1 MENKIPK
8 KIHLIWLGGE
18 KPKKFNF
25 LLERIKEKNKN
36 YDVIE
41 WNDNNINFELINQRL
56 FDETE
61 NLGSKSDIL
70 RFELLYKY
78 GGIYMD
84 YDFLQIK
91 SFDELLEYDFFAGT
105 DKNNPNEVWNSI
117 VGSTPKNK
125 ICEKFLNDILNNE
138 PIKRHEINRVMNETG
153 PYYLTKLINDNN
165 NKWEYDIKILKGD
178 YFYPFPGAER
188 HSIRSLNENDIN
200 YIESFKT
207 DNTFC
212 IHLFTTTWQ

>member
-61 NLGSKSDIL
+61 NLNPT
-70 RFELLYKY
+70 
-78 GGIYMD
+78 
-84 YDFLQIK
+84 FL
-91 SFDELLEYDFFAGT
+91 D
-105 DKNNPNEVWNSI
+105 
-117 VGSTPKNK
+117 
-125 ICEKFLNDILNNE
+125 LNYCISMVVF
-138 PIKRHEINRVMNETG
+138 IWIT
-153 PYYLTKLINDNN
+153 I
-165 NKWEYDIKILKGD
+165 
-178 YFYPFPGAER
+178 FYR
-188 HSIRSLNENDIN
+188 
-200 YIESFKT
+200 
-207 DNTFC
+207 
-212 IHLFTTTWQ
+212 

>member
-1 MENKIPK
+1 
-8 KIHLIWLGGE
+8 
-18 KPKKFNF
+18 
-25 LLERIKEKNKN
+25 
-36 YDVIE
+36 
-41 WNDNNINFELINQRL
+41 
-56 FDETE
+56 
-61 NLGSKSDIL
+61 
-70 RFELLYKY
+70 
-78 GGIYMD
+78 MD

-138 PIKRHEINRVMNETG
+138 PIKRHEINRDMNETG
-153 PYYLTKLINDNN
+153 PYYLTKLIND

>member
-153 PYYLTKLINDNN
+153 PYYLTKLINDN
-165 NKWEYDIKILKGD
+165 KWEYDIKILKGD